1 MITPATFDFPPIY
14 QGDTFEDLQ
23 FTVSG
28 VDLTDARIKCYLQQ
42 PNQAEPSYKFDSDPD
57 IDTIS
62 VDSATEF
69 TLKQFKVDDLQPG
82 KYKHDLVIITADG
95 VELTY
100 WVGIFTVL
108 SKTSR

>member
-23 FTVSG
+23 FTISG
-28 VDLTDARIKCYLQQ
+28 VDLTGARIKCYLQQ
-42 PNQAEPSYKFDSDPD
+42 PNLPEPSYKFDSDPE
-57 IDTIS
+57 IDTLS

-69 TLKQFKVDDLQPG
+69 TLKQFNIALQPG
-82 KYKHDLVIITADG
+82 KYKHDLVIITADEI
-95 VELTY
+95 ELTY
-100 WVGIFTVL
+100 WTGSFTVL

>member
-23 FTVSG
+23 FTISG
-28 VDLTDARIKCYLQQ
+28 VDITGARIKCYLQQ
-42 PNQAEPSYKFDSDPD
+42 PNQAEPSYKFDSDT
-57 IDTIS
+57 DTIS

-69 TLKQFKVDDLQPG
+69 TLKQFKVDLHPG
-82 KYKHDLVIITADG
+82 KYKHDLVIITADE

-108 SKTSR
+108 AKTSK